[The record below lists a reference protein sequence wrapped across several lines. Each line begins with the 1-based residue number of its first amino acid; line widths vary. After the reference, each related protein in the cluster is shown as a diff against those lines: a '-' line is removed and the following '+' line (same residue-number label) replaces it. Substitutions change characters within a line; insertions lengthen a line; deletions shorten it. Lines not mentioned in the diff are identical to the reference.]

1 MKRQIRAALV
11 LTACV
16 STLSLTACG
25 GASTIS
31 SLTDSDSTTTTVG
44 GNANQTTAV
53 NAGTVTVAGT
63 TSAASSTSSSL
74 PAIPAQV
81 VGNAATGATTSGT
94 TAATS
99 NAATAVTPAATAT
112 PAPTATPAA
121 DATSSA
127 ESFVP
132 AGEGNTATAKATVNF
147 RSEPDTSDEDN
158 IIGGIK
164 EGETV
169 TVLDSQDGWYE
180 VEYNGETGW
189 VSSKYFE

>member
-1 MKRQIRAALV
+1 MYAQRVEAMHGYSVPTLP
-11 LTACV
+11 TDV
-16 STLSLTACG
+16 SFPFLRWFYPHT
-25 GASTIS
+25 
-31 SLTDSDSTTTTVG
+31 
-44 GNANQTTAV
+44 
-53 NAGTVTVAGT
+53 
-63 TSAASSTSSSL
+63 STSSSL